1 MEVTDGL
8 CTGAERL
15 RKVIAAH
22 SKRDVSR
29 ETSFFAVQVRGTC
42 RIMDFYIVD
51 EEYISYLQDYER
63 KHRNGI
69 TRVPNVRYADRN
81 KFSFGAVLAINDIS
95 YYVAVSSFKT
105 KQEANILI
113 YTFQMIEKKS
123 KNRCGFLRE

>member
-1 MEVTDGL
+1 
-8 CTGAERL
+8 
-15 RKVIAAH
+15 
-22 SKRDVSR
+22 
-29 ETSFFAVQVRGTC
+29 
-42 RIMDFYIVD
+42 MDFYIVD
-51 EEYISYLQDYER
+51 EEYISYVQDYER

-81 KFSFGAVLAINDIS
+81 KFSFGAVLTINDIS

-123 KNRCGFLRE
+123 KNRCCFLRE

>member
-1 MEVTDGL
+1 
-8 CTGAERL
+8 
-15 RKVIAAH
+15 
-22 SKRDVSR
+22 
-29 ETSFFAVQVRGTC
+29 
-42 RIMDFYIVD
+42 MDFYIVD

-81 KFSFGAVLAINDIS
+81 KFSFGAVLTINDIS

-123 KNRCGFLRE
+123 KNRCVFLRE